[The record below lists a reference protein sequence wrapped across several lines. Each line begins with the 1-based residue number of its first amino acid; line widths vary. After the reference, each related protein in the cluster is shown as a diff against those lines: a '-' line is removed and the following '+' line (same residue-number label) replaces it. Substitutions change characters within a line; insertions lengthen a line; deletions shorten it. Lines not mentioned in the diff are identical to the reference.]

1 MELQEKAKLLEI
13 PANLLEK
20 LFPSTCG
27 SVQELSA
34 HNIPYQ
40 RPSAHETSAM
50 AYLRADIPS
59 SSDIDPTTLPMPPT
73 SVIGEIVQT
82 LRRQFTART
91 SQASK
96 TPTPSGSFHTGPS
109 FGLSG
114 RPASAGILRS
124 VLWKLGFSE
133 THRTCLAPQ
142 FWIES
147 WLCPGISISEG
158 STNHK
163 LGELG
168 ENIAN
173 GRAEQLATVANV
185 GGDHWIALIVN
196 FASKAV
202 YYFDS
207 LKQPIDSELREA
219 YDWWI
224 LQHHGTEFGWV
235 TLPCLRQLDGHNC
248 GLFAANRVA
257 YYIDQDAY
265 PLLDPQGCNDER
277 LNTLAKFLDQHNGT
291 TLTQAADIGFSFT
304 FRFDLIGNDVE
315 SDGED
320 DQEPHM
326 PVSTPPPSLM
336 ILPLSP
342 MKGALGDRAIGSPPA
357 SPVKKRPSAGK
368 EKVTAASARGLKAMG
383 GVLPSKH
390 TSLFKFFSKETEQER
405 RVREAKQKEAAELR
419 AEERAEEELQTT
431 RNQIVAADEK
441 REAAKKRKCKER
453 ERKCLAEVDAG
464 TQNED
469 FTLKMKKKRKILAH
483 SLKIVQIELRDEPNA
498 NNIVEMT
505 RPARQIEQRYKEKH
519 RTHKRVARKSTN

>member
-20 LFPSTCG
+20 LFPSTRG
-27 SVQELSA
+27 SVQELST

-73 SVIGEIVQT
+73 SVIGEIVQA
-82 LRRQFTART
+82 LRRAPTAMIYRSIRCAHIPGKQDTYPLWIVSYWAELRPIWEARQCWDSAPTAWLKTTEIDEMLELLDNNAELQYET
-91 SQASK
+91 SPK
-96 TPTPSGSFHTGPS
+96 Y
-109 FGLSG
+109 
-114 RPASAGILRS
+114 RKLR
-124 VLWKLGFSE
+124 
-133 THRTCLAPQ
+133 
-142 FWIES
+142 
-147 WLCPGISISEG
+147 
-158 STNHK
+158 
-163 LGELG
+163 ELG

-219 YDWWI
+219 YNWWI

-235 TLPCLRQLDGHNC
+235 TLPCLRQLDSHNC

-304 FRFDLIGNDVE
+304 FRFDLIGNDIE
-315 SDGED
+315 LDGED

-342 MKGALGDRAIGSPPA
+342 MKGA
-357 SPVKKRPSAGK
+357 
-368 EKVTAASARGLKAMG
+368 
-383 GVLPSKH
+383 
-390 TSLFKFFSKETEQER
+390 
-405 RVREAKQKEAAELR
+405 
-419 AEERAEEELQTT
+419 
-431 RNQIVAADEK
+431 
-441 REAAKKRKCKER
+441 
-453 ERKCLAEVDAG
+453 
-464 TQNED
+464 
-469 FTLKMKKKRKILAH
+469 
-483 SLKIVQIELRDEPNA
+483 
-498 NNIVEMT
+498 
-505 RPARQIEQRYKEKH
+505 
-519 RTHKRVARKSTN
+519 